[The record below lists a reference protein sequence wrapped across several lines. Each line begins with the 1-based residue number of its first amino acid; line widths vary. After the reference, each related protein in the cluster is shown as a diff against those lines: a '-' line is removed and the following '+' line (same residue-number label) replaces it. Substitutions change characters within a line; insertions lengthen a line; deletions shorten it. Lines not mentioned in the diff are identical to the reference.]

1 MKEVEPE
8 EAEALKLRRANRD
21 LAEQLFGQGLTR
33 TQIVAQ
39 VVARNG
45 VEKRHARRDVDWVI
59 STKSPSN
66 PVEQEALLLEAASA
80 IRYVIRHCGTKL
92 AKHRAA
98 TASANNRLL
107 NQDDVLHPSLE
118 LGTCELL
125 LRAAKAASEV
135 ASRGTISSEA
145 LDKML
150 AAAEM
155 LRQGRRY
162 SCEIESVRP
171 RVSVVW
177 PEPKPLS
184 SRPRGGESN
193 T

>member
-1 MKEVEPE
+1 MKEVE
-8 EAEALKLRRANRD
+8 EARAAQLKLTRANRD

-33 TQIVAQ
+33 TQIVQQ
-39 VVARNG
+39 VVARTG
-45 VEKRHARRDVDWVI
+45 AEKRHARRDVDWVI
-59 STKSPSN
+59 ATKTPSN
-66 PVEQEALLLEAASA
+66 PVEQEALLLEASSA

-98 TASANNRLL
+98 SASAGNRLA
-107 NQDDVLHPSLE
+107 NPDDLLHPSLE

-135 ASRGTISSEA
+135 ASRGSISSEA
-145 LDKML
+145 LDKMM

-162 SCEIESVRP
+162 SCEIETARP

-177 PEPKPLS
+177 PEAKPLHS
-184 SRPRGGESN
+184 PPREGESS